1 MTIYASRDVRARL
14 GQKTPALARVSIA
27 WAHGLND
34 SQARAWLGL
43 EPRLVVSKM
52 HYIDD
57 LTTYIF
63 SILDVKKRQP
73 KLRWPSQLS
82 NVKLSI
88 KYSITNIILFSGKRD
103 SNIPGNVNG
112 NSTGNLQVFRNHRSM
127 GT

>member
-1 MTIYASRDVRARL
+1 MTIYAARDVRAWL
-14 GQKTPALARVSIA
+14 GQNAPALARLSIA

-34 SQARAWLGL
+34 SQARAWLEL

-63 SILDVKKRQP
+63 SILDVKKRPP
-73 KLRWPSQLS
+73 KLRWPSRLS

-88 KYSITNIILFSGKRD
+88 K
-103 SNIPGNVNG
+103 
-112 NSTGNLQVFRNHRSM
+112 
-127 GT
+127 